1 MIDSLCVETRQ
12 PLLESEFLNKNSNKS
27 THVKLFDHKIEIK
40 DSNDAGL
47 DISIEDMT
55 GSYIEKSY
63 TPFDSGAYLIL
74 NAYPKTN
81 NQNKRRKVSI
91 ELKYALNK
99 DLDENFKYVN
109 QWHLKIEELIR
120 KSNEFEEET
129 STKKPYLVIIN
140 PKSGSGQAPKIFLQN
155 VIKIW
160 TEAKIYNKIIVT
172 EFENF
177 AYEYI
182 KTLKL
187 DDYRGILVVSG
198 DGVVHQVLN
207 GLISRKDWKTAIK
220 TPIGQIPAGS
230 ANGLSSSIAFI
241 NGENIKDVSL
251 DAFASMMAFRMLKSR
266 PAPMDIIK
274 LQLEN
279 GSILHSF
286 LNVEWAI
293 VADVD
298 SESESYRFLGGL
310 RFIIGALLRILSK
323 L

>member
-1 MIDSLCVETRQ
+1 MNDSPTVETRE
-12 PLLESEFLNKNSNKS
+12 PLLESEFFNKNSNKN
-27 THVKLFDHKIEIK
+27 THVRLFAHKIVIK
-40 DSNDAGL
+40 DLNDVEL
-47 DISIEDMT
+47 DLNLQDMT
-55 GSYIEKSY
+55 GSFVEKSY
-63 TPFDSGAYLIL
+63 SAFDSGAYLIL

-91 ELKYALNK
+91 ELKFSLYKNLE
-99 DLDENFKYVN
+99 DNFNYVYN
-109 QWHLKIEELIR
+109 WNLKIDELI
-120 KSNEFEEET
+120 KQSNELHGEQ
-129 STKKPYLVIIN
+129 SSNKPYLVIIN

-160 TEAKIYNKIIVT
+160 TEAKLYNKIIVT
-172 EFENF
+172 ESENF
-177 AYEYI
+177 AYEYV

-187 DDYRGILVVSG
+187 DDYRGIVVVSG

-207 GLISRKDWKTAIK
+207 ALISRKDWKTAVKI
-220 TPIGQIPAGS
+220 PVSQIPAGS
-230 ANGLSSSIAFI
+230 ANGLSSSIAFL

-251 DAFASMMAFRMLKSR
+251 DVFASMMAFRLLKSR
-266 PAPMDIIK
+266 PTPIDIIK

>member
-1 MIDSLCVETRQ
+1 
-12 PLLESEFLNKNSNKS
+12 
-27 THVKLFDHKIEIK
+27 
-40 DSNDAGL
+40 
-47 DISIEDMT
+47 
-55 GSYIEKSY
+55 
-63 TPFDSGAYLIL
+63 L
-74 NAYPKTN
+74 NAYPKTSYK
-81 NQNKRRKVSI
+81 NKRRKVSI

-99 DLDENFKYVN
+99 DLEENLKYVN
-109 QWHLKIEELIR
+109 KWHLYIEELIR
-120 KSNEFEEET
+120 KSDELEEK
-129 STKKPYLVIIN
+129 SSLKKPYLVIIN
-140 PKSGSGQAPKIFLQN
+140 PKSGSGQASKIFLQN

-160 TEAKIYNKIIVT
+160 TEAKTYNKIIVT

-177 AYEYI
+177 AYEYV

-187 DDYRGILVVSG
+187 DDYRGIIVVSG
-198 DGVVHQVLN
+198 DGVVHQVFN
-207 GLISRKDWKTAIK
+207 GLISRNDWKTAIK
-220 TPIGQIPAGS
+220 TPVGQIPAGS
-230 ANGLSSSIAFI
+230 ANGLSSSIAFL
-241 NGENIKDVSL
+241 NDEHIKDVSL

-266 PAPMDIIK
+266 PKPIDIIK

-323 L
+323 INTN

>member
-1 MIDSLCVETRQ
+1 MNVTAESRE
-12 PLLESEFLNKNSNKS
+12 PLFESEFFNKNSNKR
-27 THVKLFDHKIEIK
+27 THVRLFDNKIEIK
-40 DSNDAGL
+40 DSNDVEL
-47 DISIEDMT
+47 NLNLEDMT

-63 TPFDSGAYLIL
+63 SPFDSGAYLIL
-74 NAYPKTN
+74 NAYPKTV

-99 DLDENFKYVN
+99 DLDENYTHVN
-109 QWHLKIEELIR
+109 KWHLKIEELIQ
-120 KSNEFEEET
+120 KSNQLQDET
-129 STKKPYLVIIN
+129 SSKKPYLVIIN

-155 VIKIW
+155 VIKICS
-160 TEAKIYNKIIVT
+160 EAKLYNKIIVT

-177 AYEYI
+177 AYEYV

-187 DDYRGILVVSG
+187 DDYRGILVISG

-207 GLISRKDWKTAIK
+207 ALVSRKDWKTAIK
-220 TPIGQIPAGS
+220 MPIGQIPAGS
-230 ANGLSSSIAFI
+230 ANGLSSSIAFL
-241 NGENIKDVSL
+241 NDENIKDVSL
-251 DAFASMMAFRMLKSR
+251 DAFASMMTFRMLKSR
-266 PAPMDIIK
+266 PAPIDIIK